1 MSSGKILLVDDEEEF
16 VEALGTRLEARG
28 FSVGVAN
35 TGDAALEEAE
45 AQTFDAIVLDLAM
58 PGMDGIE
65 TLKRLREL
73 NPDSQVILLTGWATV
88 QKATE
93 AMRHGALDLLEKP
106 VEIEVLVERINE
118 ATTNKTRLDEK
129 RIGDE
134 MSDILRKKGW

>member
-1 MSSGKILLVDDEEEF
+1 MGSGKVLLVDDEEEF
-16 VEALGTRLEARG
+16 VEALGMRLEARG
-28 FSVGVAN
+28 FSVDVAH
-35 TGDAALEEAE
+35 TGDAALEKAHEKA
-45 AQTFDAIVLDLAM
+45 FDAIVLDLAM

-118 ATTNKTRLDEK
+118 ATTNKIRLDEK

-134 MSDILRKKGW
+134 VSDILRKKGW